1 MQVEIWSDVMCPFC
15 YIGKRKFEAALEQF
29 PQRDKIKV
37 EWKSFQLMP
46 GLKTDPTVKLDQ
58 FLAKEKGVSIEQAR
72 SMNRHVSQIA
82 KGIGLDYRLDQAIP
96 ANTINAHRFAHYAK
110 ENGKQDEAEEQLFR
124 AYFVDGKNLD
134 HIPTL
139 VELGEA
145 IGLDA
150 VKVKL
155 ALENNHYADDVQTD
169 LYEAQLAGVRGVPY
183 FVFNKKLAISGAK
196 EPEAFLE
203 VLEKTFAEWWK
214 NNMEAPMD
222 IIEGQSCTP
231 DGECD

>member
-46 GLKTDPTVKLDQ
+46 GLKTDANVKLDQ

-72 SMNRHVSQIA
+72 SMNHHVSQIA
-82 KGIGLDYRLDQAIP
+82 KDIGLDYRLDQAIP

-124 AYFVDGKNLD
+124 AYFVEGKNLD
-134 HIPTL
+134 NIPTL
-139 VELGEA
+139 VKLGEA
-145 IGLDA
+145 IGLDGD
-150 VKVKL
+150 KVKL

-196 EPEAFLE
+196 EPETFLE
-203 VLEKTFAEWWK
+203 ALENTFAEWRE

-231 DGECD
+231 EGECD